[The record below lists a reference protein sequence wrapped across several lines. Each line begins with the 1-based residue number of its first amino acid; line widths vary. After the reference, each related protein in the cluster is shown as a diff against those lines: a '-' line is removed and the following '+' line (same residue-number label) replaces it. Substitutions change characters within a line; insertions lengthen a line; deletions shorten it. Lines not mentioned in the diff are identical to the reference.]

1 MTAKEYLSQLEVLHL
16 KIEHKRKR
24 AIELRELALKSGN
37 FNYSEDYIK
46 TSANEG
52 KLERDVTRYIDIET
66 EIEEDIYEYQQK
78 KDLLIGEIHTL
89 DNINH
94 IKILYKRYIEFKS
107 LKKAAAEMQYDY
119 SYIRHIHRAALQSFE
134 RKHTITHFNVL

>member
-94 IKILYKRYIEFKS
+94 IKILYRI
-107 LKKAAAEMQYDY
+107 
-119 SYIRHIHRAALQSFE
+119 
-134 RKHTITHFNVL
+134 